1 MGHLCAQVLP
11 TPDVHWLPGVPV
23 QGPSHAQGVSE
34 SPPAQCREGEMC
46 FGTTWS
52 AGALSQPPLPRRL
65 SSSGLATAPRAR
77 ALLTPASRWM
87 GRALVLIGLDW
98 GNGRDCSHLWEGQ
111 GPGVDVAL
119 SLLPPQRLTAE
130 VSPQTSPACPCWVSP
145 TPGGE
150 AGGAGWAQPR
160 EGWVEPGPVMRSPV
174 RSMALDWA
182 RSGCPVT
189 FVQAHLPG
197 RVQVAHLG
205 QGCLGARLWP
215 AWPWPHTLHCS
226 VDLALACMC
235 ACVCV
240 CVWLGRGRVVFF

>member
-65 SSSGLATAPRAR
+65 SSSRLATAPRAC

-98 GNGRDCSHLWEGQ
+98 GNGRDCSQLGEGQ
-111 GPGVDVAL
+111 
-119 SLLPPQRLTAE
+119 
-130 VSPQTSPACPCWVSP
+130 
-145 TPGGE
+145 
-150 AGGAGWAQPR
+150 AG
-160 EGWVEPGPVMRSPV
+160 
-174 RSMALDWA
+174 A
-182 RSGCPVT
+182 RSGCGLVPPSST
-189 FVQAHLPG
+189 ASHCRSLPSDFSS
-197 RVQVAHLG
+197 VSLLG
-205 QGCLGARLWP
+205 QPHPWGGGWRGWVGSAQGGVGGA
-215 AWPWPHTLHCS
+215 
-226 VDLALACMC
+226 
-235 ACVCV
+235 
-240 CVWLGRGRVVFF
+240 